1 MSNILVSGVLVN
13 PFNRPLPNAII
24 TLTSISNSFTVLT
37 GANVTSRTNDAGEYE
52 FHLQPGNYA
61 VYVAKD
67 SYRDFYGAIT
77 TTATTPPTTL
87 NVLLKQNAMEAELPP
102 DLVEFFQQVQNQVV
116 VVGNGADEAARIASE
131 KAKEAALS
139 EQNSGAYSDAAGQ
152 AASSAGSSAATAE
165 EIANKLGDLE
175 QLIRDAGYAPVDSFE
190 QGYILTS
197 IGQALRQESSGVFYS
212 WRGEYPKVVPPGSTP
227 ETTGGISRTAWVD
240 VNDLTLRG
248 QISSE
253 DGVSIVGNA
262 TDRRQLSFVTA
273 SSFGFTGIGNEA
285 SLGLQF
291 LDYCSQKNMSAIF
304 DIDVN
309 LDGMVFKGNNVNI
322 SGPGKIKGWWYIKGD
337 IIANQIDPV
346 TIGIA
351 GDWTQFPIG
360 TTTFSGNFSK
370 YKAGDNIMLSL
381 NGSGS
386 SGTTQTGELNQIGVH
401 FSTVVS
407 ATAAQ
412 VVIAHPTRFKFDTIK
427 FTRFTGRK
435 YLGSVSAGTFVL
447 NGDFSWLQEDQ
458 MIRIENID
466 ASDGFQNSKFY
477 FEYTRVKYATSTQ
490 LILTDALFND
500 HSNPWVVAADFCK
513 NINIDNANIS
523 TLQTVAVDG
532 STVTNVRA
540 NRLVNDYLYD
550 FNHNILRLKGNTP
563 NLVNWTFPRNGVIRS
578 ITAEGATGN
587 TDNACAK
594 MMSPVNVDF
603 DGLAATD
610 YGISGG
616 VQSINGFFVD
626 ALFTPYRNWGSINAS
641 GIRAAK
647 SRGGL
652 GVWFVGVKR
661 LNISNISAS
670 SHSRIF
676 QCMNVFGDIECS
688 EGFFS
693 SDNEYV
699 ELKVNA
705 KYMQTTGDKHAV
717 FSGAVKG
724 TNGDNDNRCIIV
736 AGSSRNSIAQDIY
749 LDGLRCLSTDPNDTF
764 IHAQNVTDFVAT
776 NCRDFVGL
784 ANSVTFGSNLAGE
797 ITIDNHRLRNPIAN
811 SGTRSGGLSSE
822 AMIKI
827 GAGGGNTSAWDRN
840 HLVLGNTHVYPEGGR
855 LKMNIGQPTAE
866 GQGYYLSRR
875 VEVPIAQNAGG
886 QVGDWASGNGYL
898 YVVQSANLW
907 KRYKGEDF

>member
-1 MSNILVSGVLVN
+1 MSSEGLPVN
-13 PFNRPLPNAII
+13 
-24 TLTSISNSFTVLT
+24 
-37 GANVTSRTNDAGEYE
+37 NVVGTNVDLG
-52 FHLQPGNYA
+52 LRS
-61 VYVAKD
+61 V
-67 SYRDFYGAIT
+67 
-77 TTATTPPTTL
+77 
-87 NVLLKQNAMEAELPP
+87 QNAANTASSS
-102 DLVEFFQQVQNQVV
+102 QS
-116 VVGNGADEAARIASE
+116 ADSAAFSADRAWKFSNIASE
-131 KAKEAALS
+131 SSQIAAGAVDESKAAAELSAQFSDASQVAAEEARLAASTAAAEAA
-139 EQNSGAYSDAAGQ
+139 AQ
-152 AASSAGSSAATAE
+152 AAEAAQQA
-165 EIANKLGDLE
+165 IDDA
-175 QLIRDAGYAPVDSFE
+175 IRQTGYAPVDSFE
-190 QGYILTS
+190 LGATLELVS
-197 IGQALRQESSGVFYS
+197 SALRWVANNNAFYS
-212 WRGEYPKVVPPGSTP
+212 WRGTFPKIVPPGSTP
-227 ETTGGISRTAWVD
+227 ESTGGFGDNAWVD
-240 VNDLTLRG
+240 VSDLTLRA
-248 QISSE
+248 QIAE
-253 DGVSIVGNA
+253 DNGVTMVGNA
-262 TDRRQLSFVTA
+262 TDRRKLSFCTA
-273 SSFGFTGIGNEA
+273 SMFGFTGAGNEA
-285 SLGLQF
+285 EKGLEF
-291 LDYCSQKNMSAIF
+291 LNYCSNRNITAIF

-309 LDGMVFKGNNVNI
+309 LDGMVFKGDNVNI
-322 SGPGKIKGWWYIKGD
+322 SGPGKIKGWWYIKGN
-337 IIANQIDPV
+337 IIANQTDPV
-346 TIGIA
+346 TIGTP
-351 GDWTQFPIG
+351 GNWSQFPIG
-360 TTTFSGNFSK
+360 ITTFSGDFTGYRS
-370 YKAGDNIMLSL
+370 GDNIMLAL
-381 NGSGS
+381 NGTGS
-386 SGTTQTGELNQIGVH
+386 AGSTQVGELNQIGVH

-407 ATAAQ
+407 ATSTQ
-412 VVIAHPTRFKFDTIK
+412 LVIADPTRFKFDTIK
-427 FTRFTGRK
+427 FTRFTGKK

-477 FEYTRVKYATSTQ
+477 FEYTRVKYATTTQ

-500 HSNPWVVAADFCK
+500 HSNPWIVAADFCK
-513 NINIDNANIS
+513 NINIDNANIA

-610 YGISGG
+610 YGISAG

-676 QCMNVFGDIECS
+676 QCMNISGDIECS

-693 SDNEYV
+693 SDNEYL
-699 ELKVNA
+699 ELKVSA
-705 KYMQTTGDKHAV
+705 KYIQSTGDKHAV
-717 FSGAVKG
+717 FSGSVKG

-736 AGSSRNSIAQDIY
+736 AGSSRNSIAQDVY
-749 LDGLRCLSTDPNDTF
+749 LDGLRCLSTDPQDTF
-764 IHAQNVTDFVAT
+764 IHVQNITDFVAT
-776 NCRDFVGL
+776 NCRDFAGL
-784 ANSVTFGSNLAGE
+784 ANSVTYGNNLSGE

-811 SGTRSGGLSSE
+811 SGTRSGSLSSE
-822 AMIKI
+822 AMIKV

-840 HLVLGNTHVYPEGGR
+840 HLVLGNTHIYPEGGR
-855 LKMNIGQPTAE
+855 LKMNVGQPTGE
-866 GQGYYLSRR
+866 GQGFYLSRR
-875 VEVPIAQNAGG
+875 VAVPLNATAGG
-886 QVGDWASGNGYL
+886 QTGDWASDSSYI
-898 YVVQSANLW
+898 YWVYAANSW
-907 KRYKGEDF
+907 ARVARDSSWGG